1 MKAPRKWILQRGS
14 ALIAAP
20 LIIWFL
26 ISLIS
31 LSTENYNSVVNFFS
45 KPLFLFLIIILLIIG
60 FFHVKI
66 GLDEI
71 FEDYIHDEKIKNI
84 ANILTFLMS
93 IIIPSIT
100 IILLLYKF

>member
-20 LIIWFL
+20 LIIWLL

-66 GLDEI
+66 GLGEI

-84 ANILTFLMS
+84 ANLLTFLMS